1 MRRLEAYVA
10 EYGDA
15 VVSFTERP
23 QNSRSGLMAAE
34 AQTIAAMARG
44 ARIIYQAT
52 FFDGEFV
59 GHADFLR
66 RIDVPSQRWPW
77 SYEVIDTKLAL
88 SPKPYFLIQ
97 LCNYSE
103 HLERVQGSPPQH
115 GYIVLG
121 SGDER
126 AFRIAHYAAYYRHL
140 KQSFLA
146 AVASLDDAYP
156 LEVPHCSVCAWSD
169 ACSQRRE
176 ADDHLSLVA
185 GLRVGQMDK
194 LEDAGIT
201 TMTGLA
207 TAAERPWRMS
217 ERTFEDLRTQAELQV
232 EQRRAR
238 ARGDRMPYRYRFRPD
253 PIVDEAT
260 TQKVTAGFA
269 KLPEPARGDIFF
281 DIEGDPLYRPDRG
294 LEYLFGLYVPDDDR
308 YVAFWAK
315 ESDEER
321 LAFERCVDFIAER
334 LARYPDL
341 HVYHYAAYE
350 KSALRRLMGRFA
362 SREREIDDFLTLGL
376 FVDLYPVVHQ
386 AMWISQPSYS
396 LKKVE
401 AFYVQK
407 RSTKTKGG
415 DDSIVMFEMWLAS
428 QDPALLEDI
437 ERYNEDDCRSTYRL
451 REWLVTLRAEYNAR
465 RETPLQWR
473 SPVESPQEKPEPPRT
488 ELERELLGGLAA
500 PDSLAALRAAPPEFR
515 ARWLLGNVI
524 QYHRRE
530 NKPEYWQYFERCENI
545 EGLIEFDR
553 HAIGGLRR
561 RLDVAPYQLG
571 PRQYPVYTY
580 EYPAQ
585 EHYLRGNKPHCP
597 DSRKGVTEIV
607 EHDEATR
614 EIRFKLSEEMAQ
626 GLRALIPG
634 QPLPHAGRQAAVER
648 IARAYLDGRLAN
660 DHPATMALLLAA
672 LPRLSDRSAG
682 ARLQPKTVGVASLT
696 QTIRALDGSYLFV
709 QGPPGS
715 GKSTLGAAAIVEL
728 LQANQRVGIMANN
741 HKALHNLL
749 GKIEVAAQD
758 AGITFVGCHK
768 HSGST
773 EDSSYES
780 PFATPLVCNVSKTSE
795 LLGGKLASGTAFAW
809 PEKDLT
815 GQFDYIFI
823 DEAGQVSLADA
834 LIASLAAK
842 KVVLLGDPQQL
853 PQVSQGSHPIGSDLS
868 ILEHLLWD
876 HDTVPPDRGVFLDV
890 TYRMQPAIAAFV
902 SATSYD
908 GRLRNAPATA
918 ANRVDSPGFAGA
930 GLAYIPVAHEG
941 NGRYSNEE
949 AERIVREVALLLR
962 GTVTVGGAPARPL
975 KQSDILIVSPY
986 NLQRRKRRP
995 LTRGRLRRD
1004 RRRDGRQV
1012 SGPGSAGRLLLDGN
1026 VQRRRPSARHELP
1039 VRQEPLQRR
1048 NLARPMSERPG
1059 LQPAPAQRPL
1069 QPLPADTSR

>member
-1 MRRLEAYVA
+1 MQLLEGGYVYSATDLNNYLECEQLVALERRVAQRLLARPQERDQTAELIRAKGVEHEMRRLEAYVA

-34 AQTIAAMARG
+34 AQTIAAMARS
-44 ARIIYQAT
+44 ARIMYQAT
-52 FFDGEFV
+52 FFDGDFV

-103 HLERVQGSPPQH
+103 HLERVQGSAPQH

-169 ACSQRRE
+169 ACSQRPE

-350 KSALRRLMGRFA
+350 KSALRRLMGGFA

-415 DDSIVMFEMWLAS
+415 DDSIVVFEMWLAS

-530 NKPEYWQYFERCENI
+530 NKPEYWQYFERWKTSKASLSSTATPSGAC
-545 EGLIEFDR
+545 GD
-553 HAIGGLRR
+553 ASTLRR
-561 RLDVAPYQLG
+561 I
-571 PRQYPVYTY
+571 
-580 EYPAQ
+580 
-585 EHYLRGNKPHCP
+585 N
-597 DSRKGVTEIV
+597 
-607 EHDEATR
+607 
-614 EIRFKLSEEMAQ
+614 
-626 GLRALIPG
+626 
-634 QPLPHAGRQAAVER
+634 
-648 IARAYLDGRLAN
+648 
-660 DHPATMALLLAA
+660 
-672 LPRLSDRSAG
+672 SA
-682 ARLQPKTVGVASLT
+682 
-696 QTIRALDGSYLFV
+696 
-709 QGPPGS
+709 PGS
-715 GKSTLGAAAIVEL
+715 IPFTRTSIRPRSTICAATSRTVRIRERASRRSSSTTKPRGRFASSSARRWRRACGRSFPANRSHMPAGKPPSSESRARISTAASRTTTR
-728 LQANQRVGIMANN
+728 QRWRCCGC
-741 HKALHNLL
+741 
-749 GKIEVAAQD
+749 AAPFIRPFRRR
-758 AGITFVGCHK
+758 AP
-768 HSGST
+768 ST
-773 EDSSYES
+773 EDRRRRVADTNY
-780 PFATPLVCNVSKTSE
+780 PCTRR
-795 LLGGKLASGTAFAW
+795 LLSLRTRAAGFRKVDVGRGG
-809 PEKDLT
+809 
-815 GQFDYIFI
+815 
-823 DEAGQVSLADA
+823 
-834 LIASLAAK
+834 
-842 KVVLLGDPQQL
+842 
-853 PQVSQGSHPIGSDLS
+853 
-868 ILEHLLWD
+868 
-876 HDTVPPDRGVFLDV
+876 DR
-890 TYRMQPAIAAFV
+890 R
-902 SATSYD
+902 
-908 GRLRNAPATA
+908 TA
-918 ANRVDSPGFAGA
+918 AS
-930 GLAYIPVAHEG
+930 E
-941 NGRYSNEE
+941 
-949 AERIVREVALLLR
+949 
-962 GTVTVGGAPARPL
+962 PARRHHGQQP
-975 KQSDILIVSPY
+975 QS
-986 NLQRRKRRP
+986 
-995 LTRGRLRRD
+995 
-1004 RRRDGRQV
+1004 
-1012 SGPGSAGRLLLDGN
+1012 A
-1026 VQRRRPSARHELP
+1026 A
-1039 VRQEPLQRR
+1039 
-1048 NLARPMSERPG
+1048 
-1059 LQPAPAQRPL
+1059 
-1069 QPLPADTSR
+1069 